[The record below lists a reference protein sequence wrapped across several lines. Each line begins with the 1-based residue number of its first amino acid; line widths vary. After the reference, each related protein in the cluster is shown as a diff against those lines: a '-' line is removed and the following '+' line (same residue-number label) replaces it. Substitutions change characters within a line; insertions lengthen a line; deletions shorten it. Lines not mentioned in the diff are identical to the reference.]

1 MLCFYIQLFFFP
13 PVSPEGSVTITPDR
27 IDASFGDDVSF
38 NCTSFGGPNNQ
49 YEWTHV
55 RTGESVSNDSQL
67 TLSLTSLDLFGEYK
81 CIVSNAAGNDS
92 DTALLNGK
100 NLSNKLN

>member
-1 MLCFYIQLFFFP
+1 MFLYKLFFFL

-38 NCTSFGGPNNQ
+38 NCTSFGGPDNQ
-49 YEWTHV
+49 YEWKHV
-55 RTGESVSNDSQL
+55 RTGESLGNDTRL
-67 TLSLTSLDLFGEYK
+67 TLSVTLLDVFGEYK

-92 DTALLNGK
+92 DTALLNGRNK
-100 NLSNKLN
+100 YDNLK

>member
-1 MLCFYIQLFFFP
+1 M
-13 PVSPEGSVTITPDR
+13 
-27 IDASFGDDVSF
+27 
-38 NCTSFGGPNNQ
+38 
-49 YEWTHV
+49 
-55 RTGESVSNDSQL
+55 RTGEILGNDTRL
-67 TLSLTSLDLFGEYK
+67 TLSVTLLDVFGEYK